1 MDRRD
6 FLRTAAT
13 GVAALALAQDALSAE
28 MYFPSKVDPKL
39 FQDINRVKDPANKT
53 GLEKTHAPVIK
64 APAEVKA
71 EEPFV
76 VEVSVGEALHVMGQA
91 HWIEYIEL
99 NIGNEPA
106 GRVDFQSR
114 GYLKPRASFTVVL
127 GKDLAAAG
135 KVTLVAYQRC
145 NLHGYWEGSADVKVT
160 A

>member
-1 MDRRD
+1 MDRRA

-13 GVAALALAQDALSAE
+13 GIAALALMKDDLSAE

-39 FQDINRVKDPANKT
+39 FEGINRVKDQANKT
-53 GLEKTHAPVIK
+53 GLEKKHAPVIK
-64 APAEVKA
+64 APGEVKA

-76 VEVSVGEALHVMGQA
+76 VEVSVGEILHDMGQA
-91 HWIEYIEL
+91 HWIEYVAL
-99 NIGNEPA
+99 NVGNEPA

-127 GKDLAAAG
+127 GKDLATAG

-145 NLHGYWEGSADVKVT
+145 NLHGYWEGSAEVKVT